1 MKHKH
6 GGRSSQC
13 FDNDTGEE
21 TWSCDDFA
29 VDEVRLQYEQCGVIG
44 LDPGPTVGVL
54 LNAS

>member
-6 GGRSSQC
+6 SGRSSQC